1 MVPGAGHSWRPRES
15 HPSDFHRHRSK
26 LMTIFQ
32 GPESS
37 TKKIK
42 HENGSERNSG
52 GAALEPRGQGGPP
65 SGDIERD
72 LNDRKEAA
80 VSRGKNKSGRGHRR
94 HSRAGWKLGGSGSSE
109 GASVTAECEWAAA
122 GRGWGGT
129 RLAGVQG
136 LGSDLSYG
144 GTPSAEQRAVS
155 EDWSGSYG
163 ADWQEGTVA

>member
-109 GASVTAECEWAAA
+109 GASS

-155 EDWSGSYG
+155 EDWSGSSG
-163 ADWQEGTVA
+163 ADRQEGAVA

>member
-15 HPSDFHRHRSK
+15 HPSDFHRQRSK
-26 LMTIFQ
+26 PMTIFQ
-32 GPESS
+32 GAESS

-109 GASVTAECEWAAA
+109 GAAA

-129 RLAGVQG
+129 RLTGIQG